1 MVVARTRLV
10 AALVALGLVVAA
22 WLAGDGGGAR
32 AALGDAT
39 GPLIAVAP
47 GNAAVLVAEG
57 LRPGDARAGEVTV
70 TNAGDASGAFA
81 VSASDVVDTSARL
94 SGVLDLAVRDVT
106 PGRAVT
112 PVYTGVVAD
121 LRTVELGTLA
131 QGETRRYRFTVS
143 FPSGRP
149 DAIDNLYQGAST
161 AVTFVWSTP
170 SAAGSTSAGAPAR
183 GGTPTTGAP
192 GIAVSP
198 TISRPAALAT
208 LIAGA
213 RQSGTG
219 GVVIAAATCR
229 AACRIALGGTASSRG
244 VKLPLRTVRG
254 TLPRAGRVR
263 MRVVLPAR
271 SRAALAAG
279 RTVTVRLRLTTKVGK
294 QVVEARRTVR
304 VTKTR

>member
-1 MVVARTRLV
+1 MVVARTRMV

-32 AALGDAT
+32 AALGQAT
-39 GPLIAVAP
+39 GPLVAVAR

-81 VSASDVVDTSARL
+81 LSASDLVDTSPRL

-106 PGRAVT
+106 PGRAVA
-112 PVYTGVVAD
+112 PVYTGAVAD

-149 DAIDNLYQGAST
+149 EAIDNLYQGAST

-170 SAAGSTSAGAPAR
+170 AQ
-183 GGTPTTGAP
+183 GGTPTTGSP

-198 TISRPAALAT
+198 TISRPALAT
-208 LIAGA
+208 LTARA
-213 RQSGTG
+213 RQSGKG
-219 GVVIAAATCR
+219 GVVIATATCR
-229 AACRIALGGTASSRG
+229 AACRISLGGTASSRG
-244 VKLPLRTVRG
+244 VTLPLRAVRR
-254 TLPRAGRVR
+254 TLPRAGRVG
-263 MRVVLPAR
+263 MRLALPAR

-279 RTVTVRLRLTTKVGK
+279 RTVTVRLRLRTKVGK
-294 QVVEARRTVR
+294 YVVEARRAVR
-304 VTKTR
+304 LTPPH